1 MMTDEKIVKLYH
13 PKHRSTREAPA
24 GSTRLAQLK
33 RAGYKVG
40 ELPPLPKPVQESPK
54 KMPVT
59 AVDETEEQEEK
70 KEPVMAEHAP
80 VIEVEESAEDESV
93 EEESDELEAEEETGE
108 DEEAKEEAE
117 AEEVADEKSE

>member
-1 MMTDEKIVKLYH
+1 MTDEKIVKLYH

-24 GSTRLAQLK
+24 GSMRLAQLK

-40 ELPPLPKPVQESPK
+40 ELPPLPKPAQASPK
-54 KMPVT
+54 KMPVA

-80 VIEVEESAEDESV
+80 VIEAEVEEDAD
-93 EEESDELEAEEETGE
+93 EESE
-108 DEEAKEEAE
+108 
-117 AEEVADEKSE
+117 